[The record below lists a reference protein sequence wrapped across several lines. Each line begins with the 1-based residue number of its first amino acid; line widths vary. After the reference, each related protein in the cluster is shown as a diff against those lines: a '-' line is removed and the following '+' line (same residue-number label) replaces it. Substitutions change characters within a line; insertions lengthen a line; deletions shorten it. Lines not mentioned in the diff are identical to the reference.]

1 MNKTIRAGHMALSPS
16 DETIKSVHEKK
27 EHTSTSKILQS
38 MSKSDGS
45 WKHQYPSM
53 HQKPQSLQNVNVGYY
68 MKEEDFKVLQ
78 HIQLTKRKKEKV
90 TIDSLHTIS
99 KDALIPK
106 ALRCAPVGHLLG
118 TDKRRVAIK
127 SSYVSRLFFVTRSR
141 GTLGLIWTGYC
152 RKTTVGKHN
161 L

>member
-27 EHTSTSKILQS
+27 STQVRRRSCSRCQS
-38 MSKSDGS
+38 PMDHGNTNIPACTKSL
-45 WKHQYPSM
+45 
-53 HQKPQSLQNVNVGYY
+53 SLQNVNVGYY

-90 TIDSLHTIS
+90 TIDSLHTIF